1 MPTHPD
7 GSARRPTIS
16 EVARRA
22 GVSPATVSRILNG
35 RFAGEPAVAERVRT
49 IMTELEYSPSPL
61 ARSLAL
67 GQTHTV
73 AFVVP
78 DLANPAFQGVLGSL
92 SKAAGA
98 QGYRVLVADSNEHP
112 DEEPLLA
119 METRRRCDCV
129 VLCAPRM
136 PEDQLL
142 AMLDGLRP
150 VVIVNRTSPRITVPC
165 VSIDYGSGIQAL
177 AQHLYDLGHRSIL
190 YLHGPGQSA
199 SNEQRERALAEFEHA
214 APDLSLQH
222 AAGGAFADDGHAAV
236 DTVLRSG
243 ATAVLAY
250 NDLVAI
256 GLLTGLRERG
266 VSVPGDIS
274 VAGFDD
280 ISYSRYVSPTLT
292 TASVPLDTLGIETWR
307 RLSALIDG
315 HTPEHNV
322 LIQPRIEPRESTAA
336 PRRTR

>member
-1 MPTHPD
+1 MSVQHD
-7 GSARRPTIS
+7 GTARRPTIS
-16 EVARRA
+16 EVATRSR
-22 GVSPATVSRILNG
+22 VSPATVSRILNG
-35 RFAGEPAVAERVRT
+35 RFGGDAAVADRVRAV
-49 IMTELEYSPSPL
+49 MAEMEYSPSPL

-78 DLANPAFQGVLGSL
+78 DLANPAFQGVLGTL
-92 SKAAGA
+92 SKAAGT

-112 DEEPLLA
+112 EEEPVLA

-136 PEDQLL
+136 PEDELVAL
-142 AMLDGLRP
+142 LDGLRP

-190 YLHGPGQSA
+190 YLNGPGQSA
-199 SNEQRERALAEFEHA
+199 SNEQRERALTQFEQS
-214 APDLSLQH
+214 APGLTLQR
-222 AAGGAFADDGHAAV
+222 AAGGAFADDGYAAAG
-236 DTVLRSG
+236 TVIRSG

-266 VSVPGDIS
+266 LSVPDDIS

-280 ISYSRYVSPTLT
+280 IAYSRYVSPTLT
-292 TASVPLDTLGIETWR
+292 TASVPLDALGTETWR
-307 RLSALIDG
+307 RLSALIEG
-315 HTPEHNV
+315 REPEHNV
-322 LIQPRIEPRESTAA
+322 LIQPRIEPRASTAA
-336 PRRTR
+336 PRATR